1 MSSEFHFFPE
11 KEVNHSRARAGC
23 RRGKSKPRHKFTN
36 DELKRLKQE
45 FKCTPYPDFTTRDE
59 LARQFRC
66 QVDVIDNWFQN
77 KRARTPQEL
86 KDTFSAI
93 RGMRKSGDYM
103 LIGRQ
108 DTQTEEASREQYGSC
123 DYVVQSIG
131 TKSSGVVDTL
141 PPVSESR
148 YVGDQPET
156 QESQYSTF
164 SC

>member
-1 MSSEFHFFPE
+1 
-11 KEVNHSRARAGC
+11 
-23 RRGKSKPRHKFTN
+23 
-36 DELKRLKQE
+36 
-45 FKCTPYPDFTTRDE
+45 
-59 LARQFRC
+59 
-66 QVDVIDNWFQN
+66 
-77 KRARTPQEL
+77 
-86 KDTFSAI
+86 
-93 RGMRKSGDYM
+93 MRKSGDYM

-164 SC
+164 S